1 MNERQQLILDTA
13 QKLFS
18 EKGYAAT
25 GLREIAEKAGI
36 SIGNIYNYFKNK
48 EELFHRLLDPRII
61 LDSMSDLP
69 DIVQG
74 GFPENMHEL
83 IMHFK
88 QIIDDNFDLYRLI
101 FIDLIEFHG
110 ANTNRI
116 LESVIELGRAVF
128 FETLVEEP
136 EKTGLKKLDYDLG
149 IKLFVS
155 AGASMFII
163 NNILPSASFKN
174 YSDEEVSSIISSILL
189 HGIAK

>member
-116 LESVIELGRAVF
+116 LESVIELGRSVF